1 MTDLQ
6 TLVVMFGRADVQ
18 YSIAPTKADDSVPR
32 ASLDHLPAGITVT
45 VARAD
50 GNHAPPRIFGFV
62 GFYAEFYFDD
72 DGALV
77 GVGAWE

>member
-6 TLVVMFGRADVQ
+6 TIVVMFGRAGIE
-18 YSIAPTKADDSVPR
+18 YTIAPTRDSNTPP
-32 ASLDHLPAGITVT
+32 LPAGMTVT

-50 GNHAPPRIFGFV
+50 EDTPRIFGYL
-62 GFYAEFYFDD
+62 GFFAEFYFDA
-72 DGALV
+72 DGVLL